1 MFMNFHHK
9 IVRFNKFIS
18 LQTEHEHGSAE
29 AGKRIKSG
37 KRLIVISKSTTGIT
51 TAVYILLPNVS
62 TFRLSNLFSNNHVF
76 RLG

>member
-1 MFMNFHHK
+1 MNFHHK

-18 LQTEHEHGSAE
+18 LQIEHEHGSAE
-29 AGKRIKSG
+29 AG

-51 TAVYILLPNVS
+51 TAVYILLLNVS